1 MSYLNVYKQELE
13 LLAEHPKGWKERLMH
28 AVYKRILRAETL
40 VYTFTVPAS
49 YYLRGEMLCEDVS
62 ELGEINYT
70 QQDLI
75 QLLVND
81 FIRNVRRISDP
92 NHIYHKLLL
101 RDRRPVKVNSKRM
114 KLNTGEKSNVVEIEF
129 RIKRS
134 LALRLEVLLADIA
147 ELYPDSKFSIVD
159 VLEIIY
165 CDFIEAYKNGNL
177 KNVVE
182 KIIENAQGSNRND

>member
-13 LLAEHPKGWKERLMH
+13 LLAEQPKDWKERLKH

-62 ELGEINYT
+62 ELGEMNYT

-92 NHIYHKLLL
+92 QHIYQKLLL
-101 RDRRPVKVNSKRM
+101 RDRRPVKINSKRM
-114 KLNTGEKSNVVEIEF
+114 KPDSGEMSNVVEVEF

-147 ELYPDSKFSIVD
+147 ELHPDARFSVED

-182 KIIENAQGSNRND
+182 KIIENAQG